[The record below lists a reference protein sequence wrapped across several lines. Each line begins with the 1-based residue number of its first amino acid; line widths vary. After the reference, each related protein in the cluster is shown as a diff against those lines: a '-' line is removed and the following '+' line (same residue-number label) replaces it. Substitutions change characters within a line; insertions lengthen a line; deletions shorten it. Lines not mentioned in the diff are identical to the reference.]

1 MTHNI
6 LVVDD
11 DQELRETIH
20 EILTEAGFSVTMAAN
35 GEEALNCLDR
45 QAFDV
50 ILLDLIMPG
59 LGGKEVLPLIKRQ
72 SPSVKVIMITAF
84 ATIENAVSA
93 MRKGADDYLTKP
105 FKVDELLTV
114 VRRSLEEARLQKCHS
129 VIDVEDTFSCLANV
143 MRREILLLLTREGRL
158 RFMDIARKLEVED
171 HTKVNFHLK
180 VLRDARFIEQD
191 ARKFYVL
198 SKEGRKVAGCMH
210 VVINNLNNSK

>member
-11 DQELRETIH
+11 DQELRENIR
-20 EILTEAGFSVTMAAN
+20 EILADAGFAVTVAAS
-35 GEEALNCLDR
+35 GEAALDCLER
-45 QAFDV
+45 QTFDV

-59 LGGKEVLPLIKRQ
+59 LDGKEVLPLIKRR

-105 FKVDELLTV
+105 FKVDELLTA
-114 VRRSLEEARLQKCHS
+114 VRRCLEEARLQRCHS
-129 VIDVEDTFSCLANV
+129 VIDVEDTFNCLANV
-143 MRREILLLLTREGRL
+143 LRREILFLLAREGRL

-180 VLRDARFIEQD
+180 VLRDARFIESD

-198 SKEGRKVAGCMH
+198 SKEGRKVVDCLQ
-210 VVINNLNNSK
+210 VVVNKLSS